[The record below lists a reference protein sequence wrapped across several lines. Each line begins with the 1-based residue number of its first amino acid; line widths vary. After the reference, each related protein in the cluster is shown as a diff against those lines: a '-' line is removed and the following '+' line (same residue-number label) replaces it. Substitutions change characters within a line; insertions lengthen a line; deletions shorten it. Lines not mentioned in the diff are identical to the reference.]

1 MMANMRERINNPK
14 IAIYISIIL
23 TIYFTYL
30 MIKYPL
36 IGIEVEK
43 QNDHWIVND
52 IYDNGWAAYQ
62 QIEKGD
68 IIHLINGKNPEEHD
82 TVTKYNRIEKAESIT
97 IIDGNSIN
105 EYVIKFIH
113 SDSQFLLLLFPIIF
127 TLLTISLSIF
137 LYYRTNDRSSKILI
151 YFLLT
156 MGICYLSAVGSAR
169 GDILGRLLNIITFHI
184 PSFLFIVF
192 MNSYLKRFGL
202 VFLSWIQ
209 IVKLYIYNVL
219 LLILIAFILLLNK
232 INFDIRLLELIF
244 FSTIIS
250 SLIIYKFYF
259 YIVHKN
265 TSVRNILRILVSSL
279 FIAFSPFVIMY
290 VIPIALS
297 GKQWF
302 SPEIASGFLIIIP
315 ITFVYLQIA
324 EKLFDIDFLL
334 NRIRYYLLLS
344 FPYAIALSA
353 VLILFLDDDIPY
365 YLHIGMFCMI
375 LVLTTLFLYAKEY
388 IDYKLRNY
396 LFSPKG
402 SLDKSLSNF
411 FQQAKRET
419 RVEDL
424 INRVKVEIKN
434 VLQIK
439 EIASIEINK
448 VGDRYQVTS
457 DKNKF
462 DDRFIQDFKKINW
475 DLYKVGTSVEI
486 MEGYCIILGDEL
498 DKKYIIYFSLIDY
511 STKLNIEEK
520 AWLETLSYYTN
531 ILLENIQVIEE
542 LFEKIKSYEV
552 DRINNEKSYPNWLSK
567 LLFFMSEKERLNLS
581 IDLHDSLLQDQLQ
594 LLRKVEQLYNE
605 ISNDSSVATFKQ
617 ELYEVKEGLLDNIH
631 LTRETCNEL
640 RPPLL
645 NEMGI
650 IPSLENLISQVS
662 LRSNFILKADFDQ
675 TIKRLDEEQE
685 LVIYRV
691 VQELLNNAMKHSYA
705 SEVYIK
711 LKKRNSTVLLFY
723 QDNGK
728 GFELNK
734 LQNSYSTIGIFGM
747 QERVKSIDGTILID
761 SAPGKGT
768 KVTVSFETG
777 GSIFDQSFNSR

>member
-1 MMANMRERINNPK
+1 M
-14 IAIYISIIL
+14 
-23 TIYFTYL
+23 
-30 MIKYPL
+30 
-36 IGIEVEK
+36 
-43 QNDHWIVND
+43 
-52 IYDNGWAAYQ
+52 
-62 QIEKGD
+62 
-68 IIHLINGKNPEEHD
+68 
-82 TVTKYNRIEKAESIT
+82 
-97 IIDGNSIN
+97 
-105 EYVIKFIH
+105 
-113 SDSQFLLLLFPIIF
+113 
-127 TLLTISLSIF
+127 
-137 LYYRTNDRSSKILI
+137 
-151 YFLLT
+151 
-156 MGICYLSAVGSAR
+156 
-169 GDILGRLLNIITFHI
+169 
-184 PSFLFIVF
+184 
-192 MNSYLKRFGL
+192 
-202 VFLSWIQ
+202 
-209 IVKLYIYNVL
+209 
-219 LLILIAFILLLNK
+219 
-232 INFDIRLLELIF
+232 
-244 FSTIIS
+244 
-250 SLIIYKFYF
+250 
-259 YIVHKN
+259 
-265 TSVRNILRILVSSL
+265 
-279 FIAFSPFVIMY
+279 
-290 VIPIALS
+290 
-297 GKQWF
+297 
-302 SPEIASGFLIIIP
+302 
-315 ITFVYLQIA
+315 
-324 EKLFDIDFLL
+324 
-334 NRIRYYLLLS
+334 
-344 FPYAIALSA
+344 
-353 VLILFLDDDIPY
+353 
-365 YLHIGMFCMI
+365 
-375 LVLTTLFLYAKEY
+375 
-388 IDYKLRNY
+388 DYKLRNY
-396 LFSPKG
+396 LFPPKE
-402 SLDKSLSNF
+402 SLDKSLSTF

-448 VGDRYQVTS
+448 VGDRSQVTS